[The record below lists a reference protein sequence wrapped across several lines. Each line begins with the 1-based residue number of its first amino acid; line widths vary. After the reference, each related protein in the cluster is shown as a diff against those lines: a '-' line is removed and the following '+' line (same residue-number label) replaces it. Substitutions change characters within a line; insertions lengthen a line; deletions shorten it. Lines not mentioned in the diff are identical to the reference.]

1 MTGIAS
7 TTVGTKKLI
16 RLQGYK
22 PNIWSHGFPGYIWNA
37 SFIRF
42 DDPYPHVWDRVGVQ
56 SSLLILSA
64 QPQPWS
70 IELSSRVNS
79 PRIYTPQFFAPSSL
93 DLGFDSI
100 ERAGLGI
107 LGRLFILDVCMCQ
120 EEADDGHRQ
129 EGFFRFGGRDH

>member
-22 PNIWSHGFPGYIWNA
+22 PNIWSHGFPGYIWSS
-37 SFIRF
+37 SFIRS

-70 IELSSRVNS
+70 NELSSRVNT
-79 PRIYTPQFFAPSSL
+79 PRIYTTQPLAPSSL
-93 DLGFDSI
+93 DLGLDPV
-100 ERAGLGI
+100 ELAGLGI
-107 LGRLFILDVCMCQ
+107 LDRLVVLDVCTCR